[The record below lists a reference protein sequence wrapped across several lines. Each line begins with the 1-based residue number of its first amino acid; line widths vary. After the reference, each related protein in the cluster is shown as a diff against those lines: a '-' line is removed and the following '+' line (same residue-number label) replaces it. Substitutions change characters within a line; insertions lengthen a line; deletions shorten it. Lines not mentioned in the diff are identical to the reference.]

1 MQRKKRGLAEMGPGS
16 SLDRQGDLL
25 SSGMRSLSLGGERS
39 STISGFIPHF
49 FEAVKLKSVHIPP
62 TFLLLHSVL
71 NFLDS
76 KNYACYSPGP
86 IQHPSE
92 EGEDSSVSHL
102 GRGWKLNKKLSAWL
116 GQEPLSLDKHA
127 FAGGVWRDLGCCPD
141 QLPSQFLSTELESLK
156 ILLLGSFLITIS
168 KNKSRWN
175 YISRDKHRNWD
186 IFIFLFTQQLM
197 RSNIMEC

>member
-1 MQRKKRGLAEMGPGS
+1 MGAGWDGPREFS
-16 SLDRQGDLL
+16 RQAK
-25 SSGMRSLSLGGERS
+25 RSLEQWDALLFLGRGKEQHNFS
-39 STISGFIPHF
+39 FIPHF
-49 FEAVKLKSVHIPP
+49 FEADKLKSVHIPP

-102 GRGWKLNKKLSAWL
+102 GRGLKLNKQLSARL
-116 GQEPLSLDKHA
+116 GQESLTWDKHA

-141 QLPSQFLSTELESLK
+141 QVPSQFLSTELESLK
-156 ILLLGSFLITIS
+156 VLLWGSFFITIS
-168 KNKSRWN
+168 KNKSTWN
-175 YISRDKHRNWD
+175 YISRNKHRNWD

-197 RSNIMEC
+197 RRKIMKC